1 MAKLHVLI
9 GKICAHILL
18 PVFVCFSC
26 ILFTWFF
33 FFFFFLS
40 CFFVFCFYKVSRET
54 WHSCLSSVSLFCS
67 LALFLIFS
75 SVSRLNCSLTSIL
88 IALFCTSTV
97 ISPVRVGNQ
106 EVPSHAS
113 DALNSITLTPTPPH
127 AHTHT
132 HIHTHTLT
140 HSPSLSH
147 THSHTLTH
155 LFCFLQSGQM
165 PQVLLGSPV
174 VHNLHLC
181 LLVGWQ
187 WLLLC
192 VGLIC
197 QVSVCIKQDFGVHR
211 SQCLLPMLPWL
222 VVQLCS
228 LVLKIRSR
236 AALASLPAS

>member
-1 MAKLHVLI
+1 M
-9 GKICAHILL
+9 LL

-26 ILFTWFF
+26 ILFTCFF

-174 VHNLHLC
+174 QSSSLSSGRLAAAGNGC
-181 LLVGWQ
+181 SS
-187 WLLLC
+187 
-192 VGLIC
+192 
-197 QVSVCIKQDFGVHR
+197 VSGSSVRF
-211 SQCLLPMLPWL
+211 
-222 VVQLCS
+222 
-228 LVLKIRSR
+228 
-236 AALASLPAS
+236 LPASNRTSGCTGVSLSFLC